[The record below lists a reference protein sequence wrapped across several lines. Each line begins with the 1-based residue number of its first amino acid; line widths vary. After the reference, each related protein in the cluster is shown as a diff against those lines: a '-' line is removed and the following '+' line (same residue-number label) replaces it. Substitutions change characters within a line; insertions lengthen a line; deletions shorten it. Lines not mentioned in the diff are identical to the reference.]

1 MVACPLYGCF
11 APPLGFHLP
20 ADYRAGVGGVSS
32 SRIGL
37 VIDFPLQICER
48 GHAATAALIFSSRV
62 AFANVERG
70 VIRIRIAE
78 CSLNLT
84 RRSFLLV
91 LPCYLSPI
99 TPLLVLFH
107 LRNVIT
113 VLLHLPDYDFNPS

>member
-48 GHAATAALIFSSRV
+48 GHAATTAALIFSSRV

-70 VIRIRIAE
+70 VIRIRIE
-78 CSLNLT
+78 CSLNLSDSPLFSP
-84 RRSFLLV
+84 RSLL
-91 LPCYLSPI
+91 LSLTNYSFTSFI
-99 TPLLVLFH
+99 PL
-107 LRNVIT
+107 T
-113 VLLHLPDYDFNPS
+113 

>member
-11 APPLGFHLP
+11 ALPLGFHLP

-62 AFANVERG
+62 CERG
-70 VIRIRIAE
+70 TW
-78 CSLNLT
+78 S
-84 RRSFLLV
+84 
-91 LPCYLSPI
+91 Y
-99 TPLLVLFH
+99 
-107 LRNVIT
+107 
-113 VLLHLPDYDFNPS
+113 